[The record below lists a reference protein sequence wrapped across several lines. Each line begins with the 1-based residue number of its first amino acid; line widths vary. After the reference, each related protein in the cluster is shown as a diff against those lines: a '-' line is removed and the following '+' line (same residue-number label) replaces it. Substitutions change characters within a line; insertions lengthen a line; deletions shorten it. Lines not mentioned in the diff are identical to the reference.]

1 MTNPTSNFGWQMP
14 TSADLV
20 TDLPADFETFGQAVD
35 TDLADL
41 KGGTTGQVLSKTS
54 ATDLAFTWVASASSP
69 LTTKGDL
76 YSYSTADARLAVG
89 NNGETLV
96 ADSAQSTGLAWAGNY
111 AAGKN
116 KILNGDFNI
125 NQRAFTSTTTNG
137 AFGFD
142 RFFLQA
148 SDGTTTWTAQT
159 FTPGA
164 APVAGYEGTNYS
176 RIVSTGQTLS
186 SAQSRIRQNIEDVRT
201 FAGQTITVSFWAK
214 AATGTPNIVPSFAQ
228 VFGSGGSANVFAAGT
243 KQAITT
249 SWVRYSFTVSI
260 PSVSGKTIGTSSY
273 LSLSLYVSAG
283 TDQNA
288 VTDSLGIQSNTF
300 DIWGVQLEAGSV
312 ATAFQTATGTLQGEL
327 AACQRYYV
335 RLGGAALYEPV
346 ATGMFES
353 ATAGQLFP
361 VMPVTL
367 RTGVISLDYSTV
379 TLADTASGYPVTNL
393 TLGGNEKGKNYVRID
408 ATVASGGTQFRPIQ
422 MRTNNSLSGYI
433 GFSAEL

>member
-1 MTNPTSNFGWQMP
+1 MTKSRDLANAATALNAVDATELGFLDGVTSNIQTQLDAKAIP
-14 TSADLV
+14 ANVVNNSLV
-20 TDLPADFETFGQAVD
+20 DA
-35 TDLADL
+35 
-41 KGGTTGQVLSKTS
+41 
-54 ATDLAFTWVASASSP
+54 
-69 LTTKGDL
+69 KGDL
-76 YSYSTADARLAVG
+76 IVGTAADTVDRLAVG
-89 NNGETLV
+89 NSGDSIV

-300 DIWGVQLEAGSV
+300 DIWGVQAESGSV
-312 ATAFQTATGTLQGEL
+312 ATAFQTATGTIQGETS
-327 AACQRYYV
+327 ACQRYYF
-335 RLGGAALYEPV
+335 R
-346 ATGMFES
+346 
-353 ATAGQLFP
+353 
-361 VMPVTL
+361 
-367 RTGVISLDYSTV
+367 
-379 TLADTASGYPVTNL
+379 SG
-393 TLGGNEKGKNYVRID
+393 
-408 ATVASGGTQFRPIQ
+408 ASGGVVTSAYNLHAIGYQESTTVAAIAFKLPITMRIAPTAIEYANVDIYDSSPRSISALTINSSYNNPNIPQLLATGTGMVQYRPCSLINW
-422 MRTNNSLSGYI
+422 NNTGGYVALT
-433 GFSAEL
+433 AEL